1 MSDRETRDSA
11 GIGGLSYRT
20 IAGLVLAL
28 VVLLFVVLNRD
39 ETKISFIVFDA
50 RTDLWIALLIAAL
63 GGFVAGF
70 LMSRARYRR

>member
-1 MSDRETRDSA
+1 MSDPQTRGTA
-11 GIGGLSYRT
+11 GIAGISYRT

-39 ETKISFIVFDA
+39 ETEISFIVFDA
-50 RTDLWIALLIAAL
+50 RTALWIALLLAAL

-70 LMSRARYRR
+70 LMSRAYYRR

>member
-1 MSDRETRDSA
+1 MSDRERDSA
-11 GIGGLSYRT
+11 GIAGLSYRT

-50 RTDLWIALLIAAL
+50 RTDLWIALLLAAL
-63 GGFVAGF
+63 GGFVAGY

>member
-1 MSDRETRDSA
+1 MSDRERRDAA
-11 GIGGLSYRT
+11 GIAGLSYRT
-20 IAGLVLAL
+20 IAGIVLAV

-50 RTDLWIALLIAAL
+50 RTDLWIALLLAAL

-70 LMSRARYRR
+70 LMSRAYYRR

>member
-1 MSDRETRDSA
+1 MSDETRDSGVA
-11 GIGGLSYRT
+11 RLSYRT
-20 IAGLVLAL
+20 IAGLVLASI
-28 VVLLFVVLNRD
+28 VLLFVVLNRD

-63 GGFVAGF
+63 GGFVVGF

>member
-1 MSDRETRDSA
+1 MSDRETRGTA
-11 GIGGLSYRT
+11 GIAGISYRT
-20 IAGLVLAL
+20 IAGLALAL

-50 RTDLWIALLIAAL
+50 RTDLWIALLLAAL

-70 LMSRARYRR
+70 LMSRAYYRR

>member
-1 MSDRETRDSA
+1 MSDGERDSA
-11 GIGGLSYRT
+11 GIAGLSYRT

-50 RTDLWIALLIAAL
+50 RTDLWIALLLAAL
-63 GGFVAGF
+63 GGFVAGY